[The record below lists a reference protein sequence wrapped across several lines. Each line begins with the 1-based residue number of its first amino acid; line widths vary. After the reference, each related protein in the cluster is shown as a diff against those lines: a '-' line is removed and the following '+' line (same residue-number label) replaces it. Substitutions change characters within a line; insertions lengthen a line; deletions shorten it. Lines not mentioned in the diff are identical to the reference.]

1 MLAFQADYAGGS
13 LRPDPDEIEDA
24 RFFRF
29 DALPRVFPGNVSI
42 GQWLLRLLAPPWDR
56 GLRLGVENWLRG

>member
-42 GQWLLRLLAPPWDR
+42 GQWLLRDF
-56 GLRLGVENWLRG
+56 LRRHGTGD